1 MRLCRLAE
9 PGSGPFLM
17 QQKSNNDQRSD
28 RRGDRSPDDGRRN
41 LDDRRGDRS
50 LDDGRYRRYMDGG
63 TDRRERYMDGGT
75 DRRERYMDGGTD
87 RCLYDRR
94 GDRYLDNNKR
104 PSQRDEQGR
113 NHNSTDN
120 PNRTK
125 TTNGA
130 VDHKP
135 NYKLS
140 GALVKDQLSL
150 GGVVLKYSEPPEART
165 PTVKYR
171 LYVYKNG
178 KEKCIRG

>member
-1 MRLCRLAE
+1 MRLCRLGE

-63 TDRRERYMDGGT
+63 TDRRERYTDGT
-75 DRRERYMDGGTD
+75 DRRERYMDGGMD
-87 RCLYDRR
+87 RSLYDRR